1 MRTVLSAAL
10 VALTPAL
17 SGPAAPARAGQDYA
31 VDPMHTAITFK
42 ISHLGLSWVYGRFND
57 FSGAFTLDPAD
68 PGKSSFTMT
77 IKTESIDTG
86 NKKRDDHLR
95 SPDFFNVKQIPAMSF
110 KSTAVRMVDG
120 TIEVTGDFTLHGVTK
135 PITFTLKGGRMAEF
149 PKGVQRTG
157 YSTELSIKRSEFGM
171 DKLTDA
177 IGDTVYLA
185 ISFEGVKK

>member
-1 MRTVLSAAL
+1 MRRTFLAAAAFIL
-10 VALTPAL
+10 FAV
-17 SGPAAPARAGQDYA
+17 AAPVRADEYGIDA
-31 VDPMHTAITFK
+31 VHSSVGFK
-42 ISHLGLSWVYGRFND
+42 IQHLGISWIQGRFNNM
-57 FSGAFTLDPAD
+57 SGTFTLDKDPA
-68 PGKSSFTMT
+68 KSSFNLT
-77 IKTESIDTG
+77 IQADSIDTN
-86 NKKRDDHLR
+86 NKNRDDHLR